1 MARLEMA
8 KERVQCG
15 AAALDVGRARIGLA
29 LSRPGDGFAKPDKVL
44 DRRGTRHDLAAL
56 LAWLAPLAVPVA
68 VVGLPPAQDD
78 GDDRSARLCREFAR
92 ALAAAWPGEV
102 WLIDEAD
109 TTALAHAELRLL
121 GMRAA
126 RRRREVDR
134 HAAARI
140 LDRWLAGGPAERV
153 TRDARSGDG

>member
-1 MARLEMA
+1 MTTAELA
-8 KERVQCG
+8 LERVRRG

-29 LSRPGDGFAKPDKVL
+29 LSRPGVGFAKPDKVL
-44 DRRGTRHDLAAL
+44 DRRGTRLDLAAV
-56 LAWLAPLAVPVA
+56 LAWLAPLAVPVV
-68 VVGLPPAQDD
+68 VVGLPPEQDD
-78 GDDRSARLCREFAR
+78 GDNRSARLCRDFAC

-102 WLIDEAD
+102 WLVDEAD
-109 TTALAHAELRLL
+109 TTAIAHAELRLL

-140 LDRWLAGGPAERV
+140 LDRWLAGDPAEHV
-153 TRDARSGDG
+153 PRDARGVQR